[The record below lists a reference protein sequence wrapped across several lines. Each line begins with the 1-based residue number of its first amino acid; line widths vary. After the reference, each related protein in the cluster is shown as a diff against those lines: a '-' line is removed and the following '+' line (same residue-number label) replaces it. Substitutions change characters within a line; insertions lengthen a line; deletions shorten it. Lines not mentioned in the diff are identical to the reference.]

1 MLTCILYFLIAYFLD
16 VIIRPPRSK
25 YDRKSNSRRS
35 YYSGA
40 DNIDMEDYMKY
51 GIVHEVD
58 EDKDDE
64 LDELDEY
71 DELEEDDDNY
81 DDDYDDIE

>member
-16 VIIRPPRSK
+16 VITRPSTSK
-25 YDRKSNSRRS
+25 YDNKRNSRKSH
-35 YYSGA
+35 YTGA

-58 EDKDDE
+58 ADKDDE
-64 LDELDEY
+64 LDEFDEY
-71 DELEEDDDNY
+71 DELEVDDDNCN
-81 DDDYDDIE
+81 DDYDDIE